1 MEDIYELRCDNIYIY
16 SISSCKEKILK
27 IIKTKK
33 NKQQIYIEKKKRKEK
48 KKNQQRQIK
57 IVK

>member
-16 SISSCKEKILK
+16 TISSCKEKILK

-33 NKQQIYIEKKKRKEK
+33 NK
-48 KKNQQRQIK
+48 
-57 IVK
+57 